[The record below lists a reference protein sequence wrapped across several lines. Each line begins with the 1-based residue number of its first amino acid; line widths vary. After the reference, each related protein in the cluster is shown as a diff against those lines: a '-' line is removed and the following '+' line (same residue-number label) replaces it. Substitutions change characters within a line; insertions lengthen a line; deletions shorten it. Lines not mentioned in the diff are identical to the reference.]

1 MSTKRSKHRRWLIW
15 GAEILFFVVLF
26 FAVKAWVQRDMI
38 SGEAPT
44 LAGIDLHGQE
54 ISLADY
60 RGQTVLVHFWATWC
74 RICRLE
80 QGSIESLSRS
90 WPVLTVATQ
99 SGEVD
104 ELIEHMAANDLTH
117 LVIPDPDGRLAASY
131 GVRGVPA
138 SFVVDA
144 DGEIRFRETGFTTN
158 WGLRARLWMARVF

>member
-1 MSTKRSKHRRWLIW
+1 MSTTRSKHRRWLIW

-38 SGEAPT
+38 SGEAPP
-44 LAGIDLHGQE
+44 LAGVDLHGQE
-54 ISLADY
+54 VSLADY

-99 SGEVD
+99 SGWADEVA
-104 ELIEHMAANDLTH
+104 EHMAENGLTH
-117 LVIPDPDGRLAASY
+117 TVILDPDGALAARY
-131 GVRGVPA
+131 GVRGVPS
-138 SFVVDA
+138 SFVVDGN
-144 DGEIRFRETGFTTN
+144 GEIRFRESGFTTN